1 MRAIIPA
8 AGIGTRLRPHTHTL
22 PKVLLNVAGKPVL
35 GHIIDGLLEN
45 GINELTI
52 IIGYQGEKVSKYVE
66 ARYDIPTKFV
76 FQEERKGLGH
86 AVGLGLEE
94 TDDPVLIILGDTIF
108 DADFNDIL
116 TVKDSVIGVAEV
128 EDPRR
133 FGVVEVEEGVVTRL
147 VEKPEHPPSNLAVVG
162 LYKINSQARLKSA
175 VQETVDKGITTKGE
189 YQLTDALQV
198 LIDWGE
204 TIKTAK
210 VNGWYDCGKK
220 ETLLKTNRYLL
231 ESMKKT
237 YEIEGSLV
245 VPPVYIGE
253 NCTIKNSII
262 GPYTTIDDDST
273 MKHSLVRNSI
283 VGAGSKLDGCNLD
296 NSLIGE
302 NAEVVGLAQQL
313 NIGDHSEVDF
323 N

>member
-45 GINELTI
+45 GISELTI
-52 IIGYQGEKVSKYVE
+52 IIGYQGEKVSKYVDSC
-66 ARYDIPTKFV
+66 YDVPTKFI

-94 TDDPVLIILGDTIF
+94 TDEPALIILGDTIF
-108 DADFNDIL
+108 DADLNNIL
-116 TVKDSVIGVAEV
+116 SHDDTVIGVTEV

-133 FGVVEVEEGVVTRL
+133 FGVVEVEGDVVTRL
-147 VEKPEHPPSNLAVVG
+147 VEKPDDPPSNLAVVG

-175 VQETVDKGITTKGE
+175 IQETVDKGITTKGE

-198 LIDWGE
+198 LIDRGE
-204 TIKTAK
+204 IIKTAK
-210 VNGWYDCGKK
+210 VKGWYDCGKK
-220 ETLLKTNRYLL
+220 DTLLETNRYLL
-231 ESMKKT
+231 KSMDKT
-237 YEIEGSLV
+237 YEIDGSTV
-245 VPPVYIGE
+245 ISPVYIGN
-253 NCTIKNSII
+253 NCTITNSII
-262 GPYTTIDDDST
+262 GPYTTVDDNT
-273 MKHSLVRNSI
+273 TVRHSIIRNSI
-283 VGAGSKLDGCNLD
+283 IGAGSKLEGCNLD

-302 NAEVVGLAQQL
+302 NAGVVGVAQQL
-313 NIGDHSEVDF
+313 NVGDHSEVDF
-323 N
+323 S